1 MIMKNANILPKLQD
15 TLNDIDD
22 HPQSNLAD
30 KCYADIQAVIAT
42 VSE

>member
-22 HPQSNLAD
+22 HPQSNLTD